1 MRLLYVIHQ
10 FFPDCHSGTEQYCLA
25 IAREARR
32 RGDDVTVLSLHWD
45 YGRSKPAIFLFEQS
59 YDGFRVLRLNHWLEV
74 NPNSS
79 LRDYENLHLE
89 GWFRRVFEGV
99 RPHAVHFFHLRQL
112 GSHLIS
118 LARRLGAR
126 TVVSLTDFW
135 FLCPR
140 FTLLRSDGRLC
151 QGPPDGGL
159 GCVACDQP
167 DLVGVDPDDGPASAV
182 WSPGARAKALLD
194 RPRVQRE
201 QLLQADVV
209 FAPSR
214 FLADMFVR
222 NGFDHPEMLV
232 VPYGLEPGR
241 IDHLETSRPRSP
253 LRLGFCGVL
262 SPWKAPHLVIEAV
275 QHVRSPLSL
284 SIHGRLEEPMFADY
298 IAGLQRSAQADA
310 RIRFAGAYGA
320 ADASSVF
327 AEMDVLVVPSIW
339 YENTPFV
346 VLEAF
351 AAGVPVIASDLGG
364 LSEVVIEG
372 KNGALFQP
380 GNARSLAE
388 AVDRVASRPAWFG
401 PSDFASVGG
410 NAEAYSSFRAAYSSH
425 G

>member
-32 RGDDVTVLSLHWD
+32 RGDEVTVLSLHWD
-45 YGRSKPAIFLFEQS
+45 YGRSKPAIFLFEQP

-74 NPNSS
+74 NPNGS

-89 GWFRRVFEGV
+89 GWFRRVFDEV
-99 RPHAVHFFHLRQL
+99 RPQAVHFFHLRQL
-112 GSHLIS
+112 GSHLIP

-140 FTLLRSDGRLC
+140 FTLLRSDGSLC
-151 QGPPDGGL
+151 QGPPDGGR
-159 GCVACDQP
+159 GCIACDQP
-167 DLVGVDPDDGPASAV
+167 DLVGVEADAGPAAAA

-201 QLLQADVV
+201 CLLQADAV

-214 FLADMFVR
+214 FLADMFER
-222 NGFDHPEMLV
+222 NGIAHPNMRV
-232 VPYGLEPGR
+232 APYGLEPGR
-241 IDHLETSRPRSP
+241 IDRVEALRPRSP

-262 SPWKAPHLVIEAV
+262 SPWKAPHLAIEAM
-275 QHVRSPLSL
+275 QHVLASVTLR
-284 SIHGRLEEPMFADY
+284 IHGRLEEPMFADY
-298 IAGLQRSAQADA
+298 ISRLQHIAQADA
-310 RIRFAGAYGA
+310 RISFAGAYGA
-320 ADASSVF
+320 KDASSVF
-327 AEMDVLVVPSIW
+327 AEMDALVVPSVW

-351 AAGVPVIASDLGG
+351 AAGVPVVASDLGG
-364 LSEVVIEG
+364 LSEVVREG
-372 KNGALFQP
+372 ENGFLFP
-380 GNARSLAE
+380 AGDARSLGSLLQDLAADPDRLRRLRMPTPPTIGSNYD
-388 AVDRVASRPAWFG
+388 AVRPAYLG
-401 PSDFASVGG
+401 D
-410 NAEAYSSFRAAYSSH
+410 
-425 G
+425 